1 MSVQLAK
8 DMQGSEINLQV
19 VTTQQPYQLGYQAVM
34 NAYKLIEGQK
44 VDKQVMI
51 PVSVYSK
58 DDMSSITKYVAD
70 HKDLVK

>member
-1 MSVQLAK
+1 
-8 DMQGSEINLQV
+8 
-19 VTTQQPYQLGYQAVM
+19 
-34 NAYKLIEGQK
+34 
-44 VDKQVMI
+44 MI